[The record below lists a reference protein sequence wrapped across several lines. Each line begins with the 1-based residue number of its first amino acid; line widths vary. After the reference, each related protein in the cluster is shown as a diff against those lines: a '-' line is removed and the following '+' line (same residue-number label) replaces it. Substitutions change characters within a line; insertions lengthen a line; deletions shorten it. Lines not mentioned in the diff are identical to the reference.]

1 MPLGGRKKKKGA
13 PPMLDTTPSGFNAA
27 QSFAVG
33 HGGSDLT
40 LGQGAA
46 SKTGGKEI
54 KFTAT
59 GITYDNEEKQLSES
73 HFEPWDPT
81 QKTFL
86 GKGAAGM
93 VYLMRKKD
101 SGEPVAVKHM
111 SMSDKSDRD
120 QTIEEVRSMWKLSH
134 TNVVRFYGAYW
145 RQQDQTVCFVL
156 EYMNSNSLQHILRA
170 SHGTPMAE
178 PVVGRVLGGVL
189 AGVEYLHSQ
198 QIIHRD
204 LKPGNVLVHDT
215 GEDVVVKVADFGIVK
230 TMESKKFS
238 TTGVGTVAYMS
249 PERLEINHD
258 VGYDYATDLWA
269 VGLIA
274 GECATGAHLYPR
286 EVSPA
291 APSHA
296 PTALRVSQSGAGPS
310 CLRVDCD

>member
-1 MPLGGRKKKKGA
+1 
-13 PPMLDTTPSGFNAA
+13 MLDTTPSGFNAA

-215 GEDVVVKVADFGIVK
+215 GEDVVVKVADYFGITATVQR
-230 TMESKKFS
+230 
-238 TTGVGTVAYMS
+238 GTRGTRAYLA
-249 PERLEINHD
+249 PEQLE
-258 VGYDYATDLWA
+258 AA
-269 VGLIA
+269 IA
-274 GECATGAHLYPR
+274 GGGGGGGDGEEGCGGRGVLF
-286 EVSPA
+286 
-291 APSHA
+291 
-296 PTALRVSQSGAGPS
+296 GGGF
-310 CLRVDCD
+310 D